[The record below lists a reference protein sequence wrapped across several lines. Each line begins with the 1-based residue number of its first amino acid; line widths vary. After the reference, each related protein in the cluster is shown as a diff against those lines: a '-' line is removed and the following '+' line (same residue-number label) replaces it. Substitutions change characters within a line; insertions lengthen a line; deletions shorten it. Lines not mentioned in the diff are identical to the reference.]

1 MRKPTAAP
9 TNTERPF
16 RINEEFFSC
25 TNEKGTIL
33 AGNSV
38 FQRVSGYSEA
48 ELVGSP
54 HNLIRHPD
62 MPKAVFRLF
71 WETIL
76 AGEPIAAVVKNLAKD
91 GAYYWVVALVAPTQ
105 SGFVSIRF
113 KPSSPLLPKIVAIYE
128 AMRSIERQCEERGE
142 DARTAM
148 DASGSHL
155 AGCLASL
162 GFPNYEAFMRGLLLR
177 EEIDARDAALR
188 REQLD
193 LLPTFTDGPRS
204 SEVAGLL
211 RDFARAGQKDLTE
224 VERLYAEMSELVELD
239 RSLLEKSKEAVD
251 LSEQFSLVTMNIEI
265 QAWRCGDSGRGI
277 PVVAGHLSETAQAIR
292 LAVLRVRKKAED
304 ISTLI
309 GHALFGVAWARLQ
322 LEMAIKHY
330 HEVRE
335 ESLAGEIKEG
345 TPEFATR
352 VLLVGSLAEA
362 ARRTHKRTTV
372 TLSQMETALVTMG
385 EESETMRRF
394 MVSLMVSKVVGLAE
408 AARLEGVDTLNAAFE
423 DLKARVDRIQTSF
436 GNLELLIEKLLSHAQ
451 AAPQLSRVLDHATSG
466 LESNAAALGRC
477 SRRVPQAE
485 QPRRDKPAD
494 QEEPAPLG
502 DLAAAAA

>member
-1 MRKPTAAP
+1 MRKPTAVP
-9 TNTERPF
+9 TTTERAF

-25 TNEKGTIL
+25 TNAKGTIL

-62 MPKAVFRLF
+62 MPKSVFRLF
-71 WETIL
+71 WNTIL
-76 AGEPIAAVVKNLAKD
+76 AGEPIAALVKNLAKD
-91 GAYYWVVALVAPTQ
+91 GAYYWVVALVAPTRT
-105 SGFVSIRF
+105 GFVSIRF
-113 KPSSPLLPKIVAIYE
+113 KPSSPLLPKIVSLYE
-128 AMRSIERQCEERGE
+128 AMRTIERQCEERGE
-142 DARTAM
+142 DANSVM
-148 DASGSHL
+148 DASSAHL

-162 GFPNYEAFMRGLLLR
+162 GFPSYEAFMRGLLLR
-177 EEIDARDAALR
+177 GEIDARDAALR
-188 REQLD
+188 REKLA
-193 LLPTFTDGPRS
+193 LIPPFPEGHRS

-211 RDFARAGQKDLTE
+211 RDFSRAGQKDLTE
-224 VERLYAEMSELVELD
+224 VERLYTEMSELVELD

-292 LAVLRVRKKAED
+292 LAVLRVQKKAED

-335 ESLAGEIKEG
+335 ESLAGELKEG

-362 ARRTHKRTTV
+362 ARSTHQRTTV
-372 TLSQMETALVTMG
+372 TLSQMEKALVSMG

-394 MVSLMVSKVVGLAE
+394 MVNLMVSKVVGLAE
-408 AARLEGVDTLNAAFE
+408 AARLVGVDTLNAAFE
-423 DLKARVDRIQTSF
+423 DLKVRVDRIQASF
-436 GNLELLIEKLLSHAQ
+436 GSLELLIEKLLSHAQ
-451 AAPQLSRVLDHATSG
+451 AAPHLSLVLDHATGG
-466 LESNAAALGRC
+466 LESNAEALERCNRKKPAPEAAL
-477 SRRVPQAE
+477 
-485 QPRRDKPAD
+485 
-494 QEEPAPLG
+494 APVG
-502 DLAAAAA
+502 DLAEAAA